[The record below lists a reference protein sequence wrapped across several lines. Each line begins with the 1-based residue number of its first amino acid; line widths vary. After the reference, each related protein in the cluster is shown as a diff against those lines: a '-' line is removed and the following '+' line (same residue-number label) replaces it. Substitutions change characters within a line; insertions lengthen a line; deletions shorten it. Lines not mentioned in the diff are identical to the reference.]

1 MTSQKLAGRQGIR
14 RTLKEIFKIVLK
26 FNFEN
31 IVICRNRI
39 EMWGVPV
46 FEIPIHRYE
55 KYG

>member
-14 RTLKEIFKIVLK
+14 RALKEIFKIVLK
-26 FNFEN
+26 FKFEN
-31 IVICRNRI
+31 ICRNRI